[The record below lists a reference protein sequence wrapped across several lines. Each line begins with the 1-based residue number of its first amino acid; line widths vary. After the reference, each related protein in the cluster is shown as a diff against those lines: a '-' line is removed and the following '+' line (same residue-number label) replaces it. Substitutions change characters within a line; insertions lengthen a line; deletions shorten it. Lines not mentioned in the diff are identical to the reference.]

1 MKMEKT
7 KIQFSSTDKK
17 LYIGVVI
24 IILVVIIVSIINARN
39 RNNQLTIGERE
50 EVTQEELEN
59 DKNQKLVAAL
69 QNMEEKDRMEYYFG
83 MFLGYIEEGK
93 YEKAYDLLYPDFKN
107 SYFPTLEDF
116 EKYIPTVF
124 TEMSDIAHEN
134 IERSGDVYILWIQ
147 IADAIHGKPS
157 DKKKMNIVIQEK
169 DYNDFVMSFSVI

>member
-1 MKMEKT
+1 MEKT

-24 IILVVIIVSIINARN
+24 IILIVIIASIISARN
-39 RNNQLTIGERE
+39 RMNQPTIGDLD

-59 DKNQKLVAAL
+59 DKNQKLIAAL
-69 QNMEEKDRMEYYFG
+69 QNMEERDRMEYYFG
-83 MFLGYIEEGK
+83 IFLDEIEDGE

-124 TEMSDIAHEN
+124 TEMSDIEHEN
-134 IERSGDVYILWIQ
+134 IERSGDVYILWIT
-147 IADAIHGKPS
+147 IADAIHGKPN
-157 DKKKMNIVIQEK
+157 DKKEMNIVIQEK

>member
-17 LYIGVVI
+17 LYIGVA
-24 IILVVIIVSIINARN
+24 IILLIVILASIINARS
-39 RNNQLTIGERE
+39 RMNQPTIGDID
-50 EVTQEELEN
+50 EVTQEVLEN

-93 YEKAYDLLYPDFKN
+93 YEKAYDLLYSDFKN
-107 SYFPTLEDF
+107 LYFPTLEDF

-134 IERSGDVYILWIQ
+134 IERSGDVYILWIT

-157 DKKKMNIVIQEK
+157 DKKEMNIVIQEK